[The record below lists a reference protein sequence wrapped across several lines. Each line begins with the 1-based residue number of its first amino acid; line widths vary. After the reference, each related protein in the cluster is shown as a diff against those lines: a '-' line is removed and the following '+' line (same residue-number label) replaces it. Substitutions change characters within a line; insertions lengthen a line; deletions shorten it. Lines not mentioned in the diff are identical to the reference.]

1 MSIKEVKISDEK
13 MQIFLN
19 NNKDIKEYIKTY
31 NKLLVKLKEIDI
43 PDNIYDNLN
52 KIYMNMILYLM
63 EIKVKFVIN
72 EEKTYN
78 KTKKLIIYIK
88 IDFLINFR

>member
-1 MSIKEVKISDEK
+1 MPIKEVKICDQK

-19 NNKDIKEYIKTY
+19 NNKDVKEYIKTY

-52 KIYMNMILYLM
+52 KIYTNMILYLM

-72 EEKTYN
+72 EEKRVI
-78 KTKKLIIYIK
+78 KLR
-88 IDFLINFR
+88 N

>member
-1 MSIKEVKISDEK
+1 MPIKEVKISDEK

-19 NNKDIKEYIKTY
+19 NNKDVKEYIKTY
-31 NKLLVKLKEIDI
+31 NKLLIKLKEIDI

-72 EEKTYN
+72 EEKRVI
-78 KTKKLIIYIK
+78 KLR
-88 IDFLINFR
+88 N

>member
-1 MSIKEVKISDEK
+1 

-72 EEKTYN
+72 EEKRII
-78 KTKKLIIYIK
+78 KLR
-88 IDFLINFR
+88 N

>member
-19 NNKDIKEYIKTY
+19 NNKDVKEYIKTY

-52 KIYMNMILYLM
+52 KIYTNMILYLM
-63 EIKVKFVIN
+63 EIKVKFVID
-72 EEKTYN
+72 EEKQVI
-78 KTKKLIIYIK
+78 KL
-88 IDFLINFR
+88 RC

>member
-19 NNKDIKEYIKTY
+19 NNKDVKEYIKTY

-72 EEKTYN
+72 QEKRVI
-78 KTKKLIIYIK
+78 KLR
-88 IDFLINFR
+88 N

>member
-1 MSIKEVKISDEK
+1 MSIKEVKISDQK

-19 NNKDIKEYIKTY
+19 NNKDVKECIKTY
-31 NKLLVKLKEIDI
+31 NKLLIKLKEIDI

-72 EEKTYN
+72 EEKRVI
-78 KTKKLIIYIK
+78 KLR
-88 IDFLINFR
+88 N

>member
-1 MSIKEVKISDEK
+1 MPIKEVKISDEK

-19 NNKDIKEYIKTY
+19 NNKDVKEYIKTY

-52 KIYMNMILYLM
+52 KIYMNMILYLT

-72 EEKTYN
+72 EEKRVI
-78 KTKKLIIYIK
+78 KLR
-88 IDFLINFR
+88 N

>member
-19 NNKDIKEYIKTY
+19 NNKDVKEYIKTY
-31 NKLLVKLKEIDI
+31 NKLLVKLKKLDI

-72 EEKTYN
+72 EEKRII
-78 KTKKLIIYIK
+78 KLR
-88 IDFLINFR
+88 N